1 METSTV
7 PITIERRNG
16 FFRSLGEPG
25 SLQQLR
31 RFRNDAGLTSPE
43 DDKAFAPYSI
53 ETQGQITDFIRERAN
68 DLKAFFAYYDVRV
81 VKTQTSTMKI
91 VVNQLHCPRVAGA
104 EAKLRVIREIEG
116 SNEESVEILGIGG
129 GDEF

>member
-1 METSTV
+1 
-7 PITIERRNG
+7 
-16 FFRSLGEPG
+16 
-25 SLQQLR
+25 
-31 RFRNDAGLTSPE
+31 
-43 DDKAFAPYSI
+43 
-53 ETQGQITDFIRERAN
+53 
-68 DLKAFFAYYDVRV
+68 AYYDVRV

-129 GDEF
+129 GDEFKTSFAIGESLKANGACISTIHSLQATFELCEINTPDGRVHKFSRLKDLDDRSEV